1 MDQPPRFPKSVPLL
15 LPLPLLLGVFLL
27 QIPFL
32 AAGLRILPLGP
43 LILAAGFLAA
53 TAVVAI
59 YAARKGRVSSSTL
72 LLVVLPLAMGNLLP
86 ASYAGVIADTPPG
99 ALPPFLEE
107 MNRLLLSNAWLIT
120 TQLCLGTFS
129 LLSILRF
136 AGPREPPHT

>member
-1 MDQPPRFPKSVPLL
+1 MDQPPRVPKSVL

-53 TAVVAI
+53 IAVLAI
-59 YAARKGRVSSSTL
+59 YAARKGRLSRSTL

-86 ASYAGVIADTPPG
+86 ASYAGMMADTPPG
-99 ALPPFLEE
+99 TISPLLQE
-107 MNRLLLSNAWLIT
+107 MNGLLLSNAWLIA
-120 TQLCLGTFS
+120 TQLSLGTFS
-129 LLSILRF
+129 FLSILRI
-136 AGPREPPHT
+136 AMIREPPQA